1 MEEKRAES
9 LSMSAR
15 VSELAR
21 LLRSGGQTDEQLA
34 AVLHDAHEC
43 DIAAALEL
51 LDIRQRAR
59 LYRLLG
65 VERLG
70 DVFAYVSDA
79 GKYLRELPQEQAA
92 DIVEAMDADDAVDAL
107 ETVSPELRS
116 ALMEKLDPESQHDIR
131 LICSYQPD
139 EIGSA
144 MSTNFVSINRHLSVK
159 QAMRALIA
167 QAEEN
172 DNISTLFVNDDDGSF
187 YGAIALKDLIVARE
201 ETALDSL
208 ISRHFPAVLAHEQ
221 IEACLDRL
229 RSYAEASIPVLGEKR
244 RVIGVITTDDI
255 VEAVDDAMGDDYAKL
270 GGLTGEEDLH
280 EPLKTSL
287 KKRLPWLIIL
297 LFLGMGVSSVVG
309 LFESV
314 VSQVALIVCFQSL
327 ILDMAGNV
335 GTQSLAVTIRVL
347 MDERLT
353 GRQKLGLVFKEMR
366 VGFFSGLLLGLLA
379 LVFIGLYVWLLKG
392 KTLFYALCISGCAG
406 AFNFYD
412 TVTDGNQINTA
423 LDIIA
428 EGGFDYVQFDRAGY
442 GMLNFQ
448 CDFGPTQFEA
458 VRHAVALLLDRNEF
472 ANTFCQGWGG
482 VVNGMYGTGL
492 WQYQEAEEWLEMTLN
507 PYSYDPEA
515 AVEELKADGW
525 VYNADGSDY
534 VDGSGEIRYKKVTEV
549 EAGTYA
555 HNVTLADGT
564 ILMPLI
570 IEWSSSENNPVS
582 ELLNVMLAQ
591 GTQTA
596 EAGMKINQNVMTFT
610 ELLNY
615 YYRDASQGD
624 KYAVPTYGMLNLA
637 SNFTP
642 AYDQSYE
649 WTLDPDMVAQG
660 YNLNRLYNEAMDALT
675 MNMVYGV
682 DSSNTQLYMTYWKGF
697 QMLWNELLPQ
707 IPLYSNIYITVYPD
721 WLENYTQ
728 DSFWEF
734 QQAILYATVAE

>member
-51 LDIRQRAR
+51 LDVRQRAR

-144 MSTNFVSINRHLSVK
+144 MSTNFVSISRHLSVK
-159 QAMRALIA
+159 QAMRALVA

-172 DNISTLFVNDDDGSF
+172 DNISTLFVSDDDGSF

-201 ETALDSL
+201 DTALDSL

-347 MDERLT
+347 VDENLT
-353 GRQKLGLVFKEMR
+353 TSKKLHLLWKEMR
-366 VGFFSGLLLGLLA
+366 VGLVNGALLA
-379 LVFIGLYVWLLKG
+379 VMALGFLGCYIHFFKAYAWGQAFLL
-392 KTLFYALCISGCAG
+392 SGCVGVSLIVAMVISSLVG
-406 AFNFYD
+406 
-412 TVTDGNQINTA
+412 TVIP
-423 LDIIA
+423 
-428 EGGFDYVQFDRAGY
+428 
-442 GMLNFQ
+442 MLFHKIHI
-448 CDFGPTQFEA
+448 DP
-458 VRHAVALLLDRNEF
+458 AVA
-472 ANTFCQGWGG
+472 
-482 VVNGMYGTGL
+482 
-492 WQYQEAEEWLEMTLN
+492 
-507 PYSYDPEA
+507 
-515 AVEELKADGW
+515 
-525 VYNADGSDY
+525 
-534 VDGSGEIRYKKVTEV
+534 SG
-549 EAGTYA
+549 
-555 HNVTLADGT
+555 
-564 ILMPLI
+564 PLI
-570 IEWSSSENNPVS
+570 TTINDLVA
-582 ELLNVMLAQ
+582 VVVYYGLA
-591 GTQTA
+591 
-596 EAGMKINQNVMTFT
+596 MIV
-610 ELLNY
+610 LI
-615 YYRDASQGD
+615 
-624 KYAVPTYGMLNLA
+624 
-637 SNFTP
+637 
-642 AYDQSYE
+642 
-649 WTLDPDMVAQG
+649 DMFHLG
-660 YNLNRLYNEAMDALT
+660 
-675 MNMVYGV
+675 
-682 DSSNTQLYMTYWKGF
+682 
-697 QMLWNELLPQ
+697 
-707 IPLYSNIYITVYPD
+707 
-721 WLENYTQ
+721 
-728 DSFWEF
+728 
-734 QQAILYATVAE
+734 

>member
-34 AVLHDAHEC
+34 VVLHDAHEC

-51 LDIRQRAR
+51 LDVRQRAR

-92 DIVEAMDADDAVDAL
+92 DIVESMDADDAVDAL

-172 DNISTLFVNDDDGSF
+172 DNISTLFVSDDDGSF

-201 ETALDSL
+201 DTALDSL

-280 EPLKTSL
+280 ELLKTSL

-327 ILDMAGNV
+327 ILDMAG
-335 GTQSLAVTIRVL
+335 TIRVL

-406 AFNFYD
+406 AAL
-412 TVTDGNQINTA
+412 VLSMVLSSLVGTA
-423 LDIIA
+423 VPMFFKKIHVD
-428 EGGFDYVQFDRAGY
+428 
-442 GMLNFQ
+442 
-448 CDFGPTQFEA
+448 P
-458 VRHAVALLLDRNEF
+458 AVA
-472 ANTFCQGWGG
+472 
-482 VVNGMYGTGL
+482 
-492 WQYQEAEEWLEMTLN
+492 
-507 PYSYDPEA
+507 
-515 AVEELKADGW
+515 
-525 VYNADGSDY
+525 
-534 VDGSGEIRYKKVTEV
+534 SG
-549 EAGTYA
+549 
-555 HNVTLADGT
+555 
-564 ILMPLI
+564 PLI
-570 IEWSSSENNPVS
+570 TTVNDLVAVIAYYG
-582 ELLNVMLAQ
+582 LAY
-591 GTQTA
+591 
-596 EAGMKINQNVMTFT
+596 ILF
-610 ELLNY
+610 
-615 YYRDASQGD
+615 
-624 KYAVPTYGMLNLA
+624 
-637 SNFTP
+637 
-642 AYDQSYE
+642 
-649 WTLDPDMVAQG
+649 
-660 YNLNRLYNEAMDALT
+660 
-675 MNMVYGV
+675 
-682 DSSNTQLYMTYWKGF
+682 F
-697 QMLWNELLPQ
+697 QVLHL
-707 IPLYSNIYITVYPD
+707 V
-721 WLENYTQ
+721 
-728 DSFWEF
+728 
-734 QQAILYATVAE
+734 

>member
-1 MEEKRAES
+1 
-9 LSMSAR
+9 MSAR

-51 LDIRQRAR
+51 LDVRQRAR

-65 VERLG
+65 AERLG

-201 ETALDSL
+201 DTALDSL

-347 MDERLT
+347 MDSSL
-353 GRQKLGLVFKEMR
+353 GARQKGKLVWKESKVGLTNGLILGVSSFILIGGYLTLFKAQTPALAFA
-366 VGFFSGLLLGLLA
+366 VSACIGLA
-379 LVFIGLYVWLLKG
+379 LVLSMLLSSISGTVIPIFFEAIKVDPAVASGPLITTINDLVAVVTYYGLAWLL
-392 KTLFYALCISGCAG
+392 LI
-406 AFNFYD
+406 
-412 TVTDGNQINTA
+412 
-423 LDIIA
+423 
-428 EGGFDYVQFDRAGY
+428 
-442 GMLNFQ
+442 
-448 CDFGPTQFEA
+448 
-458 VRHAVALLLDRNEF
+458 
-472 ANTFCQGWGG
+472 
-482 VVNGMYGTGL
+482 
-492 WQYQEAEEWLEMTLN
+492 
-507 PYSYDPEA
+507 
-515 AVEELKADGW
+515 
-525 VYNADGSDY
+525 
-534 VDGSGEIRYKKVTEV
+534 EIFKLV
-549 EAGTYA
+549 
-555 HNVTLADGT
+555 
-564 ILMPLI
+564 
-570 IEWSSSENNPVS
+570 
-582 ELLNVMLAQ
+582 
-591 GTQTA
+591 
-596 EAGMKINQNVMTFT
+596 
-610 ELLNY
+610 
-615 YYRDASQGD
+615 
-624 KYAVPTYGMLNLA
+624 
-637 SNFTP
+637 
-642 AYDQSYE
+642 
-649 WTLDPDMVAQG
+649 
-660 YNLNRLYNEAMDALT
+660 
-675 MNMVYGV
+675 
-682 DSSNTQLYMTYWKGF
+682 
-697 QMLWNELLPQ
+697 
-707 IPLYSNIYITVYPD
+707 
-721 WLENYTQ
+721 
-728 DSFWEF
+728 
-734 QQAILYATVAE
+734 

>member
-1 MEEKRAES
+1 
-9 LSMSAR
+9 MSAR

-51 LDIRQRAR
+51 LDVRQRAR

-65 VERLG
+65 AERLG

-144 MSTNFVSINRHLSVK
+144 MSTNFVS
-159 QAMRALIA
+159 
-167 QAEEN
+167 
-172 DNISTLFVNDDDGSF
+172 
-187 YGAIALKDLIVARE
+187 
-201 ETALDSL
+201 

-347 MDERLT
+347 MDEKLT
-353 GRQKLGLVFKEMR
+353 ARQKFDLVLKEMR

-379 LVFIGLYVWLLKG
+379 LVFIGLYVWLFKG
-392 KTLFYALCISGCAG
+392 KPLPYALCISGCAG
-406 AFNFYD
+406 AALVLSMVLSSLVG
-412 TVTDGNQINTA
+412 TVIPIFFKKVHID
-423 LDIIA
+423 
-428 EGGFDYVQFDRAGY
+428 
-442 GMLNFQ
+442 
-448 CDFGPTQFEA
+448 P
-458 VRHAVALLLDRNEF
+458 AVA
-472 ANTFCQGWGG
+472 
-482 VVNGMYGTGL
+482 
-492 WQYQEAEEWLEMTLN
+492 
-507 PYSYDPEA
+507 
-515 AVEELKADGW
+515 
-525 VYNADGSDY
+525 
-534 VDGSGEIRYKKVTEV
+534 SG
-549 EAGTYA
+549 
-555 HNVTLADGT
+555 
-564 ILMPLI
+564 PLI
-570 IEWSSSENNPVS
+570 TTVNDLVA
-582 ELLNVMLAQ
+582 VVAYYGLAYL
-591 GTQTA
+591 
-596 EAGMKINQNVMTFT
+596 F
-610 ELLNY
+610 
-615 YYRDASQGD
+615 
-624 KYAVPTYGMLNLA
+624 
-637 SNFTP
+637 F
-642 AYDQSYE
+642 
-649 WTLDPDMVAQG
+649 
-660 YNLNRLYNEAMDALT
+660 
-675 MNMVYGV
+675 
-682 DSSNTQLYMTYWKGF
+682 F
-697 QMLWNELLPQ
+697 QIFHL
-707 IPLYSNIYITVYPD
+707 V
-721 WLENYTQ
+721 
-728 DSFWEF
+728 
-734 QQAILYATVAE
+734 